1 MKLTFLGTRGYI
13 DAANARHRRHSALLV
28 SYYHTRVMVDCGA
41 DWRGEIAEIGPDAII
56 LTHAHPDH
64 AFGLEDGADCPVY
77 ATADTWSSIEDYP
90 IRERAEVTPRQPVDM
105 GDGLTFEAF
114 PVMHSLRAPAVG
126 YRIAAG
132 SETVFYVPDVVDVEE
147 RDEALAG
154 VGLFIGDGATLTR
167 SMVRRKDD
175 KLFGHTT
182 VRAQLGWCQ
191 KAGIPR
197 ALFTHCGSEI
207 VEGDE
212 RTIGPKVKAMGRER
226 GVDAAIAHDGM
237 SVVLR

>member
-28 SYYHTRVMVDCGA
+28 SYYQTHVMVDCGA
-41 DWRGEIAEIGPDAII
+41 DWKGEVDEVGPDAII

-64 AFGLEDGADCPVY
+64 AFGLENGVDCPVY
-77 ATADTWSSIEDYP
+77 ATAETWSSIGDYP
-90 IRERAEVTPRQPVDM
+90 IRERIEVQPRQPVRM

-126 YRIAAG
+126 YRITAG
-132 SETVFYVPDVVDVEE
+132 RETVFYAPDVVDVEE
-147 RDEALAG
+147 REEALAS
-154 VGLFIGDGATLTR
+154 VELFIGDGATLTR
-167 SMVRRKDD
+167 SMVRRHNDR
-175 KLFGHTT
+175 LFGHTT

-212 RTIGPKVKAMGRER
+212 RTLGPKVEEMGRER

>member
-13 DAANARHRRHSALLV
+13 EAANERHRRHSALLV
-28 SYYHTRVMVDCGA
+28 SYYDTEVMIDCGA
-41 DWRGEIAEIGPDAII
+41 DWKGELQEIGPDAIV

-64 AFGLEDGADCPVY
+64 AFGLEEGAGCPVY
-77 ATADTWSSIEDYP
+77 ATAETWSLIEDYP
-90 IRERAEVTPRQPVDM
+90 IDERHTGKPREPFEIGGVR
-105 GDGLTFEAF
+105 FEAF

-126 YRIAAG
+126 YRIEAG
-132 SETVFYVPDVVDVEE
+132 RKAVFYAPDVIDVHD
-147 RDEALAG
+147 RDAALNE
-154 VGLFIGDGATLTR
+154 VELFIGDGATLTK
-167 SMVRRKDD
+167 SMVRRHDD
-175 KLFGHTT
+175 QLFGHTT
-182 VRAQLGWCQ
+182 VRAQIGWCQ
-191 KAGIPR
+191 QAGIPR

-212 RTIGPKVKAMGRER
+212 RSLGPKVQEMGRER